1 MITIQ
6 KQSDMEQYYD
16 KASSTYQFA
25 EGGSLQDVDIKCDIS
40 IHAHI
45 NAGNINAWDINAWDI
60 NAWNINACD
69 IDSGNIDARNIN
81 AWNINAWNISYYAVC
96 IAYRTMRCRSIQ
108 GGRHNAIHACLDN
121 DIEYKEADP
130 C

>member
-69 IDSGNIDARNIN
+69 I
-81 AWNINAWNISYYAVC
+81 NAWNISYYAVC

>member
-1 MITIQ
+1 MITIK

-16 KASSTYQFA
+16 KASNTYRFA

-45 NAGNINAWDINAWDI
+45 DAGNITAW
-60 NAWNINACD
+60 
-69 IDSGNIDARNIN
+69 NIDARNIN
-81 AWNINAWNISYYAVC
+81 VWNINVWNIDAWNITALNVDAWNISYHAVC
-96 IAYRTMRCRSIQ
+96 IAYHTMRCRSIQ

>member
-16 KASSTYQFA
+16 KESNTYRFA

-45 NAGNINAWDINAWDI
+45 DAWDINAGD
-60 NAWNINACD
+60 
-69 IDSGNIDARNIN
+69 
-81 AWNINAWNISYYAVC
+81 ISYHAVC
-96 IAYRTMRCRSIQ
+96 IAYHTMRCRSIQ